1 MACDEGSRLTF
12 RDFFHRDVE
21 NPCAWFDPSTFGRWL
36 DIDGRKILGVMV
48 KSRASMKESDPST
61 EGYANTVAR
70 LYLKSRDVTGV
81 NAGQSIRV
89 EGHAYQV
96 LGHDIT
102 GGQVVRIDLG
112 SADG

>member
-21 NPCAWFDPSTFGRWL
+21 TPCAWFDPSTFGS
-36 DIDGRKILGVMV
+36 RKILGVMV

-102 GGQVVRIDLG
+102 GGHVVRIDLG